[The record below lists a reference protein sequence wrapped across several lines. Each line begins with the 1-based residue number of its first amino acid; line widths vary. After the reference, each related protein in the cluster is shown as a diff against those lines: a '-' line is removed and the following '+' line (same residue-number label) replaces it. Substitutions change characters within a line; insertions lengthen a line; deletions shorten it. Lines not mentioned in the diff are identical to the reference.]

1 MKSPAYLARLD
12 QPTSM
17 TRTVMSEIFKDMI
30 RTVCHRV
37 FRLGTMRGTGIVSG
51 NVANGPNSTL
61 LIPTRTLGM
70 ISICC
75 QS

>member
-30 RTVCHRV
+30 RTVCHRM
-37 FRLGTMRGTGIVSG
+37 FRLGHHARHGH
-51 NVANGPNSTL
+51 
-61 LIPTRTLGM
+61 R
-70 ISICC
+70 
-75 QS
+75 

>member
-51 NVANGPNSTL
+51 NVANGPN
-61 LIPTRTLGM
+61 IIRR
-70 ISICC
+70 C
-75 QS
+75 